1 MKVKIKETVEMIV
14 EADSL
19 EDAKEKYALGQYEL
33 YAETLKDVEF
43 KVYKGEADGS

>member
-19 EDAKEKYALGQYEL
+19 EDAKEKHALGQYEL
-33 YAETLKDVEF
+33 YAETLKNVEF
-43 KVYKGEADGS
+43 SVYEGDSYGS

>member
-19 EDAKEKYALGQYEL
+19 ADAKEKYSQDDFDL
-33 YAETLKDVEF
+33 DVEVLKNVEF
-43 KVYKGEADGS
+43 SVYEGDSYGS